1 MSAPGRRVLY
11 CDGETSGVRRMVDGG
26 YPHTEARELAFV
38 TDTYNSIKGWQSI
51 IFPTY
56 IHHWMYFLFL
66 VAALFALPFFIT
78 YGLRIVNCLISSI

>member
-1 MSAPGRRVLY
+1 MSAPGRVLY
-11 CDGETSGVRRMVDGG
+11 CDGETSGVRRMVD
-26 YPHTEARELAFV
+26 TRNLVKLAFV
-38 TDTYNSIKGWQSI
+38 TDTYNSDKGGQSI